1 MRLLLDEDVPAPLL
15 ALLRHLLRGH
25 QVDHVQSLGWAGKRD
40 LALYRDAATRY
51 DAILTNDLRQLNDP
65 AECQAI
71 QRSGLHYISYELA
84 DGLDGLAFASGAICA
99 AIRPI
104 IAELERAT
112 SQRIVRVQ
120 GLARSRRRFE
130 ISNPATDPPSQYWP

>member
-1 MRLLLDEDVPAPLL
+1 
-15 ALLRHLLRGH
+15 
-25 QVDHVQSLGWAGKRD
+25 

-84 DGLDGLAFASGAICA
+84 DGLDGLALASGAICA

-104 IAELERAT
+104 VAELDRAR
-112 SQRIVRVQ
+112 SQRIVRIQ
-120 GLARSRRRFE
+120 GLAHGRRRFQ
-130 ISNPATDPPSQYWP
+130 ISNQATDPPSQYWP